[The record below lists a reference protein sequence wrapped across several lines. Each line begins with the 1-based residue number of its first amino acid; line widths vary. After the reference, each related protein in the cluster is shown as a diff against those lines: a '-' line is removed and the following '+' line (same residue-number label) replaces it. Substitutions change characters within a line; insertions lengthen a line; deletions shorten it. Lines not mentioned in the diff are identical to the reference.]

1 MRPWL
6 DLGRTDW
13 EIPRAPSAFLAAH
26 LFLAAARQDG
36 SIELGF
42 VSSALPKYF
51 VTTNP
56 SWKEKKKTRNS
67 WWRHRSH
74 WTRWDWG
81 IEKKEEA
88 IIRMTPIRYWDCGAD
103 TQTERKETKA
113 ALTRSGRYKYK
124 NVDEESRGKER
135 TRSGDDILKW
145 IRDKR
150 ARTDGLDAAWEGGTG
165 WGREWWFL
173 MAR

>member
-56 SWKEKKKTRNS
+56 SWKEKKKNTEFLVTSQKPLDQMRLRN
-67 WWRHRSH
+67 W
-74 WTRWDWG
+74 
-81 IEKKEEA
+81 KKEEA
-88 IIRMTPIRYWDCGAD
+88 IIRMTPIRYWDCDAD

-135 TRSGDDILKW
+135 ENSV
-145 IRDKR
+145 
-150 ARTDGLDAAWEGGTG
+150 
-165 WGREWWFL
+165 GRWYIK
-173 MAR
+173 MDPG